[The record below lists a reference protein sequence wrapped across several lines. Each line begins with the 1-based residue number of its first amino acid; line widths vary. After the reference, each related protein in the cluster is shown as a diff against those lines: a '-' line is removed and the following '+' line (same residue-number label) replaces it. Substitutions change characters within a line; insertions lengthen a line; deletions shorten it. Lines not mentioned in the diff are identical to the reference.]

1 MRYEKLR
8 DVNNTLYR
16 QTLDKLIAKGF
27 LTGKSGEGEGMILDL
42 AEDNVRM
49 LVILDRAGVFGD

>member
-1 MRYEKLR
+1 MVLEDGPNAKGEHEMRYEKLR

-27 LTGKSGEGEGMILDL
+27 LTGKSGCKDI
-42 AEDNVRM
+42 
-49 LVILDRAGVFGD
+49 